1 MNGSSSDKTEPPTP
15 KRLRDA
21 RKKGQVAK
29 SKEVVSAAIIVSLLF
44 FFMRGG
50 TTTTSASFET
60 SSIPRCGW
68 SR

>member
-29 SKEVVSAAIIVSLLF
+29 SKEVVSASIIVSLLF
-44 FFMRGG
+44 FFCVADDHYLRLFRDLFD
-50 TTTTSASFET
+50 SRF
-60 SSIPRCGW
+60 GW